1 MIEMFTVGMLSTN
14 CYIASCQDTNEA
26 IIIDPGLDYE
36 SEAQPILDYIEQAQL
51 KIKFIV
57 NTHGHSDHIKGDE
70 IFQKKFDVPICIH
83 KLDSYFLESIQ
94 TNSAATNVLLEEGNL
109 VKFGKETLNVLHT
122 PGHTRG
128 CICLVGE
135 HLVFTGDTLFA
146 GGIGRTDFAEG
157 SVTDMNRSL
166 QKLEE
171 LPDSMLVYPGHGE
184 TSMIGE
190 EKRVNPFLNHR
201 HPDLVF

>member
-1 MIEMFTVGMLSTN
+1 MLSTN
-14 CYIASCQDTNEA
+14 CYVASCHDTNEA

-70 IFQKKFDVPICIH
+70 IFQKKIDVPICIH
-83 KLDSYFLESIQ
+83 KLDAYFLESIQ
-94 TNSAATNVLLEEGNL
+94 TNSATTNVLLEEGNL

-135 HLVFTGDTLFA
+135 YLVFTGDTLFA

-157 SVTDMNRSL
+157 SVTDMNCSL

>member
-1 MIEMFTVGMLSTN
+1 MLSTN

-36 SEAQPILDYIEQAQL
+36 AEAKPILDYIEQAQL

-70 IFQKKFDVPICIH
+70 IFQEKFDVPICIH
-83 KLDSYFLESIQ
+83 KLDAYFLESIQ
-94 TNSAATNVLLEEGNL
+94 TNSAAPNVLLEEGNL
-109 VKFGKETLNVLHT
+109 VKFGKEPLNVLHT

-157 SVTDMNRSL
+157 SMTDMNRSL

-184 TSMIGE
+184 TTMIGE
-190 EKRVNPFLNHR
+190 EKMVNPFLNHR
-201 HPDLVF
+201 YPDLVF

>member
-14 CYIASCQDTNEA
+14 CYVASCHDTNEA
-26 IIIDPGLDYE
+26 IIVDPGLDYE
-36 SEAQPILDYIEQAQL
+36 SEAQPILNYIKREQL

-57 NTHGHSDHIKGDE
+57 NTHGHSDHINGDA
-70 IFQKKFDVPICIH
+70 IIQAKFDVPICIH
-83 KLDSYFLESIQ
+83 KLDSYFLESLQ
-94 TNSAATNVLLEEGNL
+94 TNKALPNVLLEEANS
-109 VKFGKETLNVLHT
+109 VKFGKENLKVVHT

-128 CICLVGE
+128 CICLIGE
-135 HLVFTGDTLFA
+135 NLIFTGDTLFA

-157 SVTDMNRSL
+157 SMADMNRSL
-166 QKLEE
+166 QKIKK

-190 EKRVNPFLNHR
+190 EKRLNPFLDHNHS
-201 HPDLVF
+201 DVVF